1 MVKNLKK
8 NLFFESFLG
17 NIDKKIQK
25 RKGDVYENVF
35 ADKYSI

>member
-17 NIDKKIQK
+17 NIDKKNNQAIA
-25 RKGDVYENVF
+25 RLPF
-35 ADKYSI
+35 L

>member
-17 NIDKKIQK
+17 NIDKKITRLLPGYFFFK
-25 RKGDVYENVF
+25 K
-35 ADKYSI
+35 